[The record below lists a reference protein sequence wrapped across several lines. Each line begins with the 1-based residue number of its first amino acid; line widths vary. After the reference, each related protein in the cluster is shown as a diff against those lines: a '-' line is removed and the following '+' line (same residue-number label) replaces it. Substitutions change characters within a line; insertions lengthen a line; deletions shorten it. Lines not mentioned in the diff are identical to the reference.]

1 MMETFDEILK
11 HFPFYLLDNLQ
22 KRDLYFSH
30 LKQDKKETL
39 KAHTELVMKYFLK
52 IVENN
57 GLEPIIDNL
66 ITKEVINLFSVEKIE
81 IQNYIKMLF
90 AASIYFHDFGK
101 INPNFQREK
110 MGNPS
115 FPFVQHGIGSEH
127 SILSYYLFLSYFL
140 NKISSFF
147 SNQEQKLLYTYV
159 CIFSHS
165 IYKHHSS
172 LDDAL
177 DLKINELF
185 LKNFNYFTQ
194 RFESVSFLDTT
205 KLIFFLN
212 NKDKLSDFKKD
223 CTDTSIAYILL
234 KLNSSLLTAADYLAT
249 NEFMLDLSV
258 QDYGIMN
265 NELKSKIIE
274 GVYNIEY
281 NKQLKYNLDFFANL
295 SFENLSEVSNKNLN
309 LIRQKLSAE
318 VISNFRQSSNSKL
331 FYIEAPTGSGKTNLS
346 LLLISELLK
355 NRNNIRKIFYIFPFV
370 SLITQTFTTIKN
382 NFKLSAAEITQI
394 HSKAPFEKD
403 RAEDDFYGSLK
414 KNYIDALFVNFPIV
428 LMSHIKFF
436 NSIVSNEKEENYLLH
451 RLANSIVIIDELQSY
466 TPSEW
471 DKLNYFINTF
481 SDLFNITFV
490 LMSATLPKISQL
502 IISGSNNVKQD
513 NFIYLVQNKDL
524 YFTNP
529 NFSQRVSFNFDLLAE
544 GSVYGD
550 KNLAEFVLDK
560 VNEYYNLNGRV
571 LTLVEFVTKK
581 SANSFYNFIH
591 SNSNFSDFEIIYIDG
606 TVLEPRRLE
615 IIKYLKSSTKSGKL
629 LLIATQVIEAG
640 LDIDMDI
647 GFKDI
652 SLIDSDE
659 QFAGRINR
667 NASKTNCI
675 VYLFDSGSAKFVYKN
690 DLRFD
695 EQKKIDRNQLNE
707 FLISKEFDKYYS
719 HVFSNINSYNNQIF
733 AENLSSFLKYIKL
746 LKYKEVKRNFKLID
760 NNTISIFVPLKIPIS
775 FFSDIE
781 IAFLKDNQIY
791 FDDDEEICGE
801 KLFSF
806 YEQLIKQD
814 RDREDFLKNK
824 TELKIIN
831 TILSQF
837 VFSMYLNINNNKLQN
852 YGEFKNGYFYLTH
865 WEQIYSYGYGFNQ
878 TLEINNII

>member
-1 MMETFDEILK
+1 MEAFKEILK
-11 HFPFYLLDNLQ
+11 RSPFHLLDNLQ
-22 KRDLYFSH
+22 KGDLYFAH

-39 KAHTELVMKYFLK
+39 KAHTELVMKYFLQ

-57 GLEPIIDNL
+57 GLESIIDNL
-66 ITKEVINLFSVEKIE
+66 ITKEVINLYSVEKIE
-81 IQNYIKMLF
+81 IQNYIKLLF
-90 AASIYFHDFGK
+90 AASVYFHDFGK

-115 FPFVQHGIGSEH
+115 FPSVQHGIGSEH

-140 NKISSFF
+140 NEISSNF
-147 SNQEQKLLYTYV
+147 SNQERNLLFTYL

-172 LDDAL
+172 IDDAL
-177 DLKINELF
+177 DLKKNELI
-185 LKNFNYFTQ
+185 LEKFNYYTQ
-194 RFESVSFLDTT
+194 SFEGVSFRDIKIL
-205 KLIFFLN
+205 LN
-212 NKDKLSDFKKD
+212 NNEKIAYFKKD
-223 CTDTSIAYILL
+223 KTDISIGYILL

-265 NELKSKIIE
+265 DELKSKIIE
-274 GVYNIEY
+274 EVYNIEY
-281 NKQLKYNLDFFANL
+281 NKQLKDNFDFYANL
-295 SFENLSEVSNKNLN
+295 SLECLSEVSNKNLI

-318 VISNFRQSSNSKL
+318 VISNFKQNSNSKL

-346 LLLISELLK
+346 LLLISEILK
-355 NRNNIRKIFYIFPFV
+355 NRDNIKKIFYVFPFV

-382 NFKLSAAEITQI
+382 NLKLSDAEITQI

-481 SDLFNITFV
+481 ADLFNITFV

-502 IISGSNNVKQD
+502 IICSSNIKNQD
-513 NFIYLVQNKDL
+513 NFICLVRNKDL

-544 GSVYGD
+544 GSIYSD
-550 KNLAEFVLDK
+550 ENLAEFIFNK
-560 VNEYYNLNGRV
+560 ANEYYNLKGRV

-581 SANSFYNFIH
+581 SAKSFYNHIH
-591 SNSNFSDFEIIYIDG
+591 NNCNYSDFEILYIDG
-606 TVLEPRRLE
+606 TILEPRRLE
-615 IIKYLKSSTKSGKL
+615 LIEYLKSETIKGKL

-667 NASKTNCI
+667 NASKTDCC
-675 VYLFDSGSAKFVYKN
+675 VYLFDSGNAKFVYKD

-707 FLISKEFDKYYS
+707 ILISKKFDKYYS
-719 HVFSNINSYNNQIF
+719 LVFTNINSYNNQIF
-733 AENLSSFLKYIKL
+733 AENLSSFLQYIKL
-746 LKYKEVKRNFKLID
+746 LKYKDVKKKFKLID
-760 NNTISIFVPLKIPIS
+760 NNTISIFVPLKIPIRY
-775 FFSDIE
+775 FSDIE

-814 RDREDFLKNK
+814 KVKEDFLKNK
-824 TELKIIN
+824 AEFKIIN
-831 TILSQF
+831 TIMSQF
-837 VFSMYLNINNNKLQN
+837 VFSMYFNINTNNKLKN
-852 YGEFKNGYFYLTH
+852 YGEFKNGFFYLTH
-865 WEQIYSYGYGFNQ
+865 WEQIYTYEYGLDQ

>member
-1 MMETFDEILK
+1 MKSFNE
-11 HFPFYLLDNLQ
+11 LLSQSCFNLLENLD
-22 KRDLYFSH
+22 RNDYVAH
-30 LKQDKKETL
+30 LSKGKIETL
-39 KAHTELVMKYFLK
+39 NAHTKLVMKYFLK
-52 IVENN
+52 ILEANKLENN
-57 GLEPIIDNL
+57 IDNL
-66 ITKEVINLFSVEKIE
+66 IKKEVLNFITYEKTNLL
-81 IQNYIKMLF
+81 NYLKTLF
-90 AASIYFHDFGK
+90 AASLYFHDFGK

-110 MGNPS
+110 MNNQS
-115 FPFVQHGIGSEH
+115 FPLVINGIGSDH
-127 SILSYYLFLSYFL
+127 SILSFYLYLAYFIKDILNTSLEQIEKNFL
-140 NKISSFF
+140 I
-147 SNQEQKLLYTYV
+147 TYAFV
-159 CIFSHS
+159 FSHS

-172 LDDAL
+172 LDDVFNAQINDILL
-177 DLKINELF
+177 DNLF
-185 LKNFNYFTQ
+185 YYYQCFKG
-194 RFESVSFLDTT
+194 VDFLE
-205 KLIFFLN
+205 
-212 NKDKLSDFKKD
+212 KDKLKNVLKNADEFGYFKKNKFE
-223 CTDTSIAYILL
+223 TTVGLIIL
-234 KLNSSLLTAADYLAT
+234 KLNSSLLTASDYLAT
-249 NEFMLDLSV
+249 TEFMLGLSV

-265 NELKSKIIE
+265 DEIRSKTVKN
-274 GVYNIEY
+274 VYNIHY
-281 NKQLKYNLDFFANL
+281 NKQLIENFEYFKNLP
-295 SFENLSEVSNKNLN
+295 FEQLNEVSNENLN
-309 LIRQKLSAE
+309 LIRQKLAAE
-318 VISNFRQSSNSKL
+318 VITNYRENANNKL
-331 FYIEAPTGSGKTNLS
+331 FYVEAPTGSGKTNLS
-346 LLLISELLK
+346 LLLISEILK
-355 NRNNIRKIFYIFPFV
+355 NRDNIKKIFYVFPFV

-382 NFKLSAAEITQI
+382 NLKLSDAEITQI

-502 IISGSNNVKQD
+502 IIGGSNNENQD

-529 NFSQRVSFNFDLLAE
+529 NFSRRVSFNFDLLAE
-544 GSVYGD
+544 GSIYSNE
-550 KNLAEFVLDK
+550 NLAEFILDK
-560 VNEYYNLNGRV
+560 ANEYYNLNGRV
-571 LTLVEFVTKK
+571 LTLVEFITKK
-581 SANSFYNFIH
+581 SANSFYNLIK

-606 TVLEPRRLE
+606 TVLEPRRSE
-615 IIKYLKSSTKSGKL
+615 IIKYLKSTTKNGKL

-667 NASKTNCI
+667 NASKTDCC
-675 VYLFDSGSAKFVYKN
+675 VYLFDSGNAKFVYKD

-707 FLISKEFDKYYS
+707 ILISKKFDKYYS
-719 HVFSNINSYNNQIF
+719 LVFTNINSYNNQIF
-733 AENLSSFLKYIKL
+733 AENLSSFLQDIKL
-746 LKYKEVKRNFKLID
+746 LKYKDVKKKFKLID
-760 NNTISIFVPLKIPIS
+760 NNTISIFVPLKIPIRY
-775 FFSDIE
+775 FSDIE

-814 RDREDFLKNK
+814 KVKEDFLKNK
-824 TELKIIN
+824 AEFKIIN
-831 TILSQF
+831 TIMSQF
-837 VFSMYLNINNNKLQN
+837 VFSMYFNINTNNKLKN
-852 YGEFKNGYFYLTH
+852 YGEFKNGFFYLTH
-865 WEQIYSYGYGFNQ
+865 WEQIYTYEYGLDQ